1 MPAIEGKVA
10 LVTGVSSGI
19 GAAIVKELVEQG
31 MLVAGLARRID
42 RVEALAKSLVGKK
55 GKLLPIKCDVT
66 SQDDVKKAFATAEKT
81 LGNISVLVNNAGVL
95 KAASLTKEGA
105 VDGVQLMMST
115 NVVGLATCAREGLL
129 SMVKNKTEGTIINI
143 NSVAGH
149 FVLPFHGVGAY
160 NASKFAVTAL
170 TEGLRNEVSAIK
182 ANIRVTSLSPGLV
195 ESEMSCQFQKEGE
208 EGLFTEYEMLPASDI
223 ADCVTFILKSPQ
235 RMNVSEMTVSPRNET
250 VLTQAIVAVKGMD
263 QLL

>member
-42 RVEALAKSLVGKK
+42 RVEELAKSLVGKK
-55 GKLLPIKCDVT
+55 GKLLPIKCDVS

-81 LGNISVLVNNAGVL
+81 LGPISVLVNNAGVS
-95 KAASLTKEGA
+95 KGIPLTQEGA
-105 VDGVQLMMST
+105 VEGIQLMMST

-143 NSVAGH
+143 NSFAGH
-149 FVLPFHGVGAY
+149 FIIPRPGVGGY

-182 ANIRVTSLSPGLV
+182 ANIRVTSLSPGFV
-195 ESEMSCQFQKEGE
+195 ESEMSGRFLKESAGNQLPE
-208 EGLFTEYEMLPASDI
+208 FEMLPASDI

-235 RMNVSEMTVSPRNET
+235 RMNVSEMTVLPRNES
-250 VLTQAIVAVKGMD
+250 VLTQAMFAAKATAK
-263 QLL
+263 Q